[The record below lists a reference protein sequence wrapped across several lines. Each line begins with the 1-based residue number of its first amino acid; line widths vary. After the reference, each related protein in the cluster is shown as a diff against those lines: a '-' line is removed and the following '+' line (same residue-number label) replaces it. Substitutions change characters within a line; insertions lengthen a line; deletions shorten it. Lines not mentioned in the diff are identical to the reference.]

1 MNNKRLNIIDL
12 FSGCGGLSE
21 GFEKCG
27 AYNSLAFV
35 EWEKQPCLT
44 LKKRLSDK
52 WGYTSP
58 EKIVLQFDMQRTEE
72 LIHGW
77 NSDTIFGK
85 NKGLNEIVGKNV
97 VDIIIGGP
105 PCQAYSIA
113 GRVRDENGM
122 QNDYRNF
129 LFDSYLEIVKHFR
142 PKIFVFENVEGIL
155 SAQPGGINITQRI
168 TENFNKIGYK
178 LIDNLRKFA
187 LLNAADFG
195 VPQNRKRVIIIGV
208 DVNQIKSAPDFA
220 LTDFYSNILPA
231 FKSLKRKTVKDALID
246 LPKIYPFPTSRIHN
260 GKKNSHNVNGS
271 DISNHIPRF
280 HSIRDIEIFQEL
292 ALDKKEKTY
301 KYPNTE
307 ALIEFYYQK
316 TGKKSNFHKY
326 HVLELDKPSNT
337 IPAHLFKDGLRHIHP
352 DPEQARSITPREAA
366 RLQGFD
372 DDFEFT
378 GSMGDQFKMIG
389 NAVPPPL
396 AECVARA
403 VKEFIRKYY

>member
-1 MNNKRLNIIDL
+1 MNNNRLNIVDL

-21 GFEKCG
+21 GFEKSG

-35 EWEKQPCLT
+35 EWEEQPCLT
-44 LKKRLSDK
+44 LIKRLSNK
-52 WGYTSP
+52 WGYKNP
-58 EKIVLQFDMQRTEE
+58 EKIVLQFDMQRTED
-72 LIHGW
+72 LIHGC
-77 NSDTIFGK
+77 NRDKVFAE
-85 NKGLNEIVGKNV
+85 NKGLDEIVGKNI

-113 GRVRDENGM
+113 GRVRDGNGM

-129 LFDSYLEIVKHFR
+129 LFESYLEIVRHFR

-168 TENFNKIGYK
+168 TENFSKIGFK
-178 LIDNLRKFA
+178 IIDNLRKFA
-187 LLNAADFG
+187 LLNAADYG

-220 LTDFYSNILPA
+220 LVDFYTNILPSL
-231 FKSLKRKTVKDALID
+231 KSSKRKTVKDALID
-246 LPKIYPFPTSRIHN
+246 LPEIFPFPSPRIHN
-260 GKKNSHNVNGS
+260 GRKNSHNANGS
-271 DISNHIPRF
+271 NILNHIPRF

-292 ALDKKEKTY
+292 ALDKKENTF

-326 HVLELDKPSNT
+326 HVLEFDKPSNT

-352 DPEQARSITPREAA
+352 DPSQARSITPREAA

-372 DDFEFT
+372 DDFEFI

-396 AECVARA
+396 AECIAKA